1 MLIDTHAHLNF
12 PAFKEDTD
20 EVIRRCLEN
29 DIWLIN
35 IGSNFETSKRAIEI
49 AKKYERG
56 VYAAVGLHP
65 IDLDTGLIRVK
76 VDEKEGAH
84 FEKEFDYERYRK
96 LAQSKG
102 VVAIGE
108 IGLDYYWK
116 PKTKRK
122 LTLFK
127 QKQKELLLEELKL
140 AKELDLPVIFHCRL
154 AHQDLI
160 EILTSQLTTH
170 NLQLRGAIHSFVGSL
185 EQLQKYLN
193 FGFYIGYNGIIF
205 KDIEGI
211 NFEEIIKNTPLEKTL
226 IETDCPY
233 LAPPEFGKERNEPLA
248 VRYVAQ
254 EIAKI
259 KNTTFEKVAKITTQ
273 NAKELFKL

>member
-29 DIWLIN
+29 DVRVVN
-35 IGSNFETSKRAIEI
+35 IGSNFPTSQKAVEI
-49 AKKYERG
+49 AQKYETG

-65 IDLDTGLIRVK
+65 IDLDTGLVKIK

-84 FEKEFDYERYRK
+84 FEKEFDYKEYKK
-96 LAQSKG
+96 LAKSKG
-102 VVAIGE
+102 VIAIGE

-122 LTLFK
+122 LALFK
-127 QKQKELLLEELKL
+127 QKQKELLLEELRL
-140 AKELDLPVIFHCRL
+140 AKELELPVIFHCRL
-154 AHQDLI
+154 AHDDLI
-160 EILTSQLTTH
+160 QILSEH
-170 NLQLRGAIHSFVGSL
+170 SEFRPPKAITHSFVGSL
-185 EQLQKYLN
+185 KQLQKYLN

-211 NFEEIIKNTPLEKTL
+211 NFEKIIKNTPLERIL

-233 LAPPEFGKERNEPLA
+233 LSPPHFKKERNEPIA
-248 VRYVAQ
+248 VRHVAQ

-259 KNTTFEKVAKITTQ
+259 KNTTFENIADITTQ
-273 NAKELFKL
+273 NAKQLFKI